1 MFKNKIKLIYFK
13 PSGFK
18 IKWFKYYIQFAI
30 YKKSLSRDWKWFEKI
45 SSDCLNS
52 VGNIYSSLFFH
63 LFVDKVLFE
72 IPSDWDYDDY
82 NKFCN
87 NENELGNFSGK
98 ELRAER
104 YRLIKKYMKLKY
116 NTDI

>member
-1 MFKNKIKLIYFK
+1 MFNGKIKLIYFK
-13 PSGFK
+13 PSCFK
-18 IKWFKYYIQFAI
+18 IKWFDYYIQFAI

-45 SSDCLNS
+45 SCDCLNS

-72 IPSDWDYDDY
+72 LPSDWNYDDY
-82 NKFCN
+82 NNFCN
-87 NENELGNFSGK
+87 ENDRGNLSGK

>member
-1 MFKNKIKLIYFK
+1 MFKDRIKLLYFK

-30 YKKSLSRDWKWFEKI
+30 YKKSLSRDWKWFERI
-45 SSDCLNS
+45 SCDCLNS

-72 IPSDWDYDDY
+72 LPSDWNYDDY

-87 NENELGNFSGK
+87 ENKLGESLGK
-98 ELRAER
+98 DEEYMLK
-104 YRLIKKYMKLKY
+104 KKYMKLKY

>member
-1 MFKNKIKLIYFK
+1 MFKDRIKLIYFK

-18 IKWFKYYIQFAI
+18 IKWFNYYIQFAI

-45 SSDCLNS
+45 PCDCLNS

-63 LFVDKVLFE
+63 LFIDKVLFE
-72 IPSDWDYDDY
+72 IPSDWEYDDY
-82 NKFCN
+82 NNFC
-87 NENELGNFSGK
+87 NENEIGNLSGK

-104 YRLIKKYMKLKY
+104 YKLIKNYMKMSY
-116 NTDI
+116 NIDI

>member
-1 MFKNKIKLIYFK
+1 MFKDKIKLIYFK

-18 IKWFKYYIQFAI
+18 IKWFDYYIQFAI

-45 SSDCLNS
+45 PSDCLNS

-72 IPSDWDYDDY
+72 IPKDWNYDDY
-82 NKFCN
+82 RNFCN
-87 NENELGNFSGK
+87 ENKLGDSLEK
-98 ELRAER
+98 DEEYVLK
-104 YRLIKKYMKLKY
+104 KKYMKSRY
-116 NTDI
+116 NIDI

>member
-1 MFKNKIKLIYFK
+1 MFKDRIKLLYFK

-18 IKWFKYYIQFAI
+18 IKWFDYYIQFAI
-30 YKKSLSRDWKWFEKI
+30 YKKSFSRDWKQFEKI

-63 LFVDKVLFE
+63 LFIDKVLFE
-72 IPSDWDYDDY
+72 IPKDWDYDDY

-87 NENELGNFSGK
+87 DNEFGNFSGK

-104 YRLIKKYMKLKY
+104 YMLMKKYMKLKY

>member
-18 IKWFKYYIQFAI
+18 IKWFNYYIQFAI
-30 YKKSLSRDWKWFEKI
+30 YKKSLSRDWKWFERI

-63 LFVDKVLFE
+63 LFIDKVLFE
-72 IPSDWDYDDY
+72 IPNNWNYDDE
-82 NKFCN
+82 N
-87 NENELGNFSGK
+87 NHRDFSGK

-104 YRLIKKYMKLKY
+104 YRVIKNYMKMIY
-116 NTDI
+116 NIDI

>member
-1 MFKNKIKLIYFK
+1 MFNGKIKLIYFK

-18 IKWFKYYIQFAI
+18 IKWFNYYIQFAI

-45 SSDCLNS
+45 PCDCLNS

-63 LFVDKVLFE
+63 LFIDRELFE
-72 IPSDWDYDDY
+72 IPRDWDYDDY
-82 NKFCN
+82 NKFC